1 MKALTAQEALNAI
14 AAGATSRIAAPDRPP
29 RFAVGDPVRTR
40 NLHPRTHTRLPRYV
54 RGKVGTIAMIH
65 GVFALPDTNATGEGR
80 NEQYCYSVSF
90 DSTEL
95 WGPQGRPGDRLYIDL
110 WDDYLDPA

>member
-1 MKALTAQEALNAI
+1 M
-14 AAGATSRIAAPDRPP
+14 
-29 RFAVGDPVRTR
+29 V
-40 NLHPRTHTRLPRYV
+40 
-54 RGKVGTIAMIH
+54 H
-65 GVFALPDTNATGEGR
+65 GVFALPDTNATGAGR